1 MPTKNDAYEQSQTI
15 LNTEDWMIVEPM
27 TGLAFEYFAPEKL
40 KPEWNNKFRDGDVYF
55 VIDKDKEPI
64 QTYTIFR
71 NDTDHKIEYIGS
83 EVMRNRVIDRK
94 ELFSELPD
102 NVKSEL
108 ETIIGYSPIY
118 DLLIKIKN
126 GEPVSSDEMERTDD
140 LIYKFI
146 YNEKNPGKS
155 TIKIR
160 FDDIEDYVKLFDVEE
175 DDVYYVNTLFSY
187 YDNGYD
193 YVDYETSADDWRGGY
208 FFGWFSEENK
218 DKLKQI
224 LKYIAPDLI
233 SLEGDDEKEEAAQ
246 KLLEMFTSKIEN
258 ILDEYVSLE
267 NGCRHDE
274 AKKQINDE
282 ICEIFQ
288 NYGLINI
295 DCFRTYYT
303 TVGLLLSMF
312 KISQDPTKDINGVL
326 TDIGHNFTNIT
337 GGWDEYKY
345 EIQCSDF
352 DDGQLNLVIG
362 GELDDILI
370 DLEES
375 DKYVDILEYSKIY
388 DRVISKYPAGT
399 RSRTSYG
406 REFFIRQIDPETNRI
421 HMDVFTKTGVAR
433 RSYTEEEFNNFL
445 VSPELF
451 EGFVRIN

>member
-40 KPEWNNKFRDGDVYF
+40 KPEWTNKFRDGDVYF

-83 EVMRNRVIDRK
+83 EVMRNRVITRN
-94 ELFSELPD
+94 ELFHELPND
-102 NVKSEL
+102 VKSEL
-108 ETIIGYSPIY
+108 EPIIGYSPIY
-118 DLLIKIKN
+118 DLLVKIKN
-126 GEPVSSDEMERTDD
+126 GEQVSSNEMERADN
-140 LIYKFI
+140 LIYKFN

-155 TIKIR
+155 TIKLH
-160 FDDIEDYVKLFDVEE
+160 FDDIEDYVKLFEVEE
-175 DDVYYVNTLFSY
+175 DDVYYVSSLFSY

-193 YVDYETSADDWRGGY
+193 YIDYETAVDDWNGGY
-208 FFGWFSEENK
+208 FFGWFSDENK
-218 DKLKQI
+218 GKLKQI
-224 LKYIAPDLI
+224 LKYISPDLI
-233 SLEGDDEKEEAAQ
+233 SLDDDEKKEKAAE
-246 KLLEMFTSKIEN
+246 KLSDMFAGKIESM
-258 ILDEYVSLE
+258 LEEYVDLE
-267 NGCRHDE
+267 NNCRHDE

-312 KISQDPTKDINGVL
+312 KISQDPTKDIKGVL
-326 TDIGHNFTNIT
+326 TDIGHTFNT
-337 GGWDEYKY
+337 GGWDEYRY
-345 EIQCSDF
+345 EIQCNNF
-352 DDGQLNLVIG
+352 DEERLNIVIG
-362 GELDDILI
+362 EELDEI
-370 DLEES
+370 LEELEQS
-375 DKYVDILEYSKIY
+375 DKYVDILEYSDIY
-388 DRVISKYPAGT
+388 DRVISKYPTNT
-399 RSRTSYG
+399 RSKTSYG
-406 REFFIRQIDPETNRI
+406 REFFIREIDPATNRI
-421 HMDVFTKTGVAR
+421 HMDVFTKNGVAR

>member
-1 MPTKNDAYEQSQTI
+1 MPTKNDAYEQSHTI

-40 KPEWNNKFRDGDVYF
+40 KTEWTNKFRDGDVYF

-94 ELFSELPD
+94 ELFSELPND
-102 NVKSEL
+102 IKSEL
-108 ETIIGYSPIY
+108 EPIIGYSPIY
-118 DLLIKIKN
+118 DLLVKIKN
-126 GEPVSSDEMERTDD
+126 GEQVSSNEMERADN
-140 LIYKFI
+140 LIYKFN

-155 TIKIR
+155 TIKLH
-160 FDDIEDYVKLFDVEE
+160 FDDIEDYVKLFEVEE
-175 DDVYYVNTLFSY
+175 DDVYYVSSLFSY

-193 YVDYETSADDWRGGY
+193 YIDYETAVDDWNGGY
-208 FFGWFSEENK
+208 FFGWFSDENK
-218 DKLKQI
+218 GKLKQI
-224 LKYIAPDLI
+224 LKYISPDLI
-233 SLEGDDEKEEAAQ
+233 SLDDDEKKEKAAE
-246 KLLEMFTSKIEN
+246 KLSDMFAGKIEN
-258 ILDEYVSLE
+258 MLEEYVTLE
-267 NGCRHDE
+267 NRCRHDASKE
-274 AKKQINDE
+274 NIKDE

-312 KISQDPTKDINGVL
+312 KISQDPTKDIKGVL
-326 TDIGHNFTNIT
+326 TDIGHTFNT
-337 GGWDEYKY
+337 GGWDEYRY
-345 EIQCSDF
+345 EIQCNDF
-352 DDGQLNLVIG
+352 DDERLNLIIG
-362 GELDDILI
+362 EELDEI
-370 DLEES
+370 LEELEQS
-375 DKYVDILEYSKIY
+375 DKYVDILEYSNIY
-388 DRVISKYPAGT
+388 DRVISKYPTNT
-399 RSRTSYG
+399 RSKTSYG
-406 REFFIRQIDPETNRI
+406 REFFIREIDPATNRI
-421 HMDVFTKTGVAR
+421 HMDVFTKNGVAR

>member
-40 KPEWNNKFRDGDVYF
+40 KPEWTNKFRDGDVYF

-102 NVKSEL
+102 DVKSEL
-108 ETIIGYSPIY
+108 EPIIGYSPIY
-118 DLLIKIKN
+118 DLLVKLKN
-126 GEPVSSDEMERTDD
+126 GERVSSNEMERADN
-140 LIYKFI
+140 LIYKFN

-155 TIKIR
+155 TIKLH
-160 FDDIEDYVKLFDVEE
+160 FDDIEDYVKLFEVEE
-175 DDVYYVNTLFSY
+175 DDVYYVSSLFSHY
-187 YDNGYD
+187 GDTYD
-193 YVDYETSADDWRGGY
+193 YIDYYTSVDDWNGGY
-208 FFGWFSEENK
+208 FFGWFSDENK
-218 DKLKQI
+218 GKLKQI
-224 LKYIAPDLI
+224 LKYISPDLI
-233 SLEGDDEKEEAAQ
+233 SLDDEEKKEKAGE
-246 KLLEMFTSKIEN
+246 KLMDMFGGKVESMLE
-258 ILDEYVSLE
+258 EYVDLE
-267 NGCRHDE
+267 NNCRHDE

-312 KISQDPTKDINGVL
+312 KISQDPTKDIKGVL
-326 TDIGHNFTNIT
+326 TDIGHTFST
-337 GGWDEYKY
+337 GGWDEYRY
-345 EIQCSDF
+345 EIQCNNF
-352 DDGQLNLVIG
+352 DDERLNLVIG
-362 GELDDILI
+362 EELDEI
-370 DLEES
+370 LEELEQS
-375 DKYVDILEYSKIY
+375 DKYVDILEYSDIY
-388 DRVISKYPAGT
+388 DRVISKYPTNT
-399 RSRTSYG
+399 RSKTSYG
-406 REFFIRQIDPETNRI
+406 REFFIREIDPATNRI
-421 HMDVFTKTGVAR
+421 HMDVFTKNGVAR

>member
-1 MPTKNDAYEQSQTI
+1 MPDKNDAYEQSQTI

-40 KPEWNNKFRDGDVYF
+40 KPEWTNKFRDGDVYF

-83 EVMRNRVIDRK
+83 EVMRNRVMTRN
-94 ELFSELPD
+94 ELFSELPND
-102 NVKSEL
+102 VKSEL
-108 ETIIGYSPIY
+108 EPIIGYSSIY
-118 DLLIKIKN
+118 ELLVKVKN
-126 GEPVSSDEMERTDD
+126 GEPVSSNEMERADD
-140 LIYKFI
+140 LVYKFN

-155 TIKIR
+155 TIKLR
-160 FDDIEDYVKLFDVEE
+160 FDDIEDYVKLFEVEE
-175 DDVYYVNTLFSY
+175 DDVYYVNSLFSY
-187 YDNGYD
+187 YGDSLD
-193 YVDYETSADDWRGGY
+193 YVDYYTSVDDWNGGY
-208 FFGWFSEENK
+208 FFGWFSDENK
-218 DKLKQI
+218 GKLKQI
-224 LKYIAPDLI
+224 LKYISPDLI
-233 SLEGDDEKEEAAQ
+233 SLDDDEKKEKAAE
-246 KLLEMFTSKIEN
+246 KLMDMFGGKVESMLE
-258 ILDEYVSLE
+258 EYVNLE
-267 NGCRHDE
+267 NVCRHDE

-312 KISQDPTKDINGVL
+312 KISQDPTKNINGVL
-326 TDIGHNFTNIT
+326 TDIGHTFNT
-337 GGWDEYKY
+337 GGWDEYRY
-345 EIQCSDF
+345 EIQCNDF
-352 DDGQLNLVIG
+352 DEERLNIVIG
-362 GELDDILI
+362 EELDEILEE
-370 DLEES
+370 LEES
-375 DKYVDILEYSKIY
+375 DKYVDILEYSNIY
-388 DRVISKYPAGT
+388 DRVVSKYPTNT
-399 RSRTSYG
+399 RSKTSYG
-406 REFFIRQIDPETNRI
+406 REFFIREIDPETNRI